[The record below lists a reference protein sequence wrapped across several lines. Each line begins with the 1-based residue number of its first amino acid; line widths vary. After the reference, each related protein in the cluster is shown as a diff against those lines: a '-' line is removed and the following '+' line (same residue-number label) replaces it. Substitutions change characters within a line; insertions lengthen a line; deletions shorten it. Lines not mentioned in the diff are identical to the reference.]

1 LRGAPL
7 LSIEVLLAD
16 NAEIMRKMIRNLLKE
31 DPEIP
36 LVGEAS
42 NFTEAL
48 RLTHQLKP
56 RIIVMDVHMSD
67 ESNVTP
73 QDIRSQLSASNA
85 RVLEI
90 SIWNDEDTKAIA
102 NSFGAIKLLDKMK
115 LETELIP
122 AIKQC
127 AQGSSEDAFPSLG

>member
-1 LRGAPL
+1 M
-7 LSIEVLLAD
+7 SIEVLLAD

-31 DPEIP
+31 DPEIR

-42 NFTEAL
+42 NFAEAL

-56 RIIVMDVHMSD
+56 RIIVMDVHMTD

-73 QDIRSQLSASNA
+73 QDIRSQMSASKA
-85 RVLEI
+85 RVLAI
-90 SIWNDEDTKAIA
+90 SVWNDEETKALA
-102 NSFGAIKLLDKMK
+102 NSFGAIKLLDKMN

-127 AQGSSEDAFPSLG
+127 AQRSSEDAFP